1 MNYRLDKN
9 IIESFLFEERPIHR
23 LSQYAHR
30 NQFRRSGEPYF
41 FHPQEVGEIVDDYYD
56 DDITYHVAMLHDAL
70 EDGIPLGNINDED
83 HFFDLLIDELDEA
96 DIESADQIFDAVK
109 LLTKQSG
116 QDYID
121 YVNLVIRNR
130 YALRVKLA
138 DMMQNIG
145 DNPSQK
151 QVKKYANAKN
161 YLVKAFN
168 DKVPT
173 GISGKH
179 WQDFKEAIERAQESK
194 EKN

>member
-1 MNYRLDKN
+1 M
-9 IIESFLFEERPIHR
+9 
-23 LSQYAHR
+23 
-30 NQFRRSGEPYF
+30 
-41 FHPQEVGEIVDDYYD
+41 
-56 DDITYHVAMLHDAL
+56 
-70 EDGIPLGNINDED
+70 
-83 HFFDLLIDELDEA
+83 IDELDEA

-121 YVNLVIRNR
+121 YVNLVIKNR

-168 DKVPT
+168 DKVPA
-173 GISGKH
+173 GISNKH
-179 WQDFKEAIERAQESK
+179 WQDFKRAIEHAETTQE
-194 EKN
+194 E

>member
-1 MNYRLDKN
+1 MNYRFDKN
-9 IIESFLFEERPIHR
+9 IIEFFLFEERPIHR

-109 LLTKQSG
+109 LLTKQAG

-121 YVNLVIRNR
+121 YVNLVVKNR
-130 YALRVKLA
+130 HALRVKLA

-151 QVKKYANAKN
+151 QVVKYANAKD
-161 YLVKAFN
+161 YLVKAFS
-168 DKVPT
+168 DKVPA
-173 GISGKH
+173 GISSKH
-179 WQDFKEAIERAQESK
+179 WQDFKQAIENAQESQK
-194 EKN
+194 QN

>member
-9 IIESFLFEERPIHR
+9 IIEFFLFEERPIHR

-41 FHPQEVGEIVDDYYD
+41 FHPQEVGEIVDNYYD

>member
-9 IIESFLFEERPIHR
+9 IIEFFLFEERPIHR

>member
-9 IIESFLFEERPIHR
+9 IIEFFLFEERPIHR

-121 YVNLVIRNR
+121 YVNLVVKNR

-151 QVKKYANAKN
+151 QVVKYANAKD

-168 DKVPT
+168 DKVPA
-173 GISGKH
+173 GISNKH
-179 WQDFKEAIERAQESK
+179 WQDFKQAIESAQESQK
-194 EKN
+194 EN